1 MLTAE
6 ETQDKERPLREA
18 VRDTLRT
25 RIFEGHYAPGTR
37 LVERDLAA
45 EFNVSRLPVREA
57 LRMLPQEGL
66 ISDRGAR
73 GAEVSTLSP
82 KDVEDL
88 FDVRQSLEVLACRLA
103 AARATREDL
112 ARLEG
117 LLDEADRC
125 LAKGAVMEAHRANSE
140 FHDAIT
146 AIADNNFLKSALEPL
161 QGRMHWLFRHVSDL
175 PELIQEHRELYAAIA
190 SGDPTAPPPSRRRT
204 SASTASS
211 SPRTSGKPNQPCT
224 GRNHETARHQPQHQR
239 RRHRPHRVGGPAL
252 RAPGTELVVRTAGHG
267 VEYIETRFES
277 LIAAGAVAEIIA
289 EYTGRVDS
297 AAADGL
303 PASANARRRA
313 WWPPSAT
320 PACRP

>member
-1 MLTAE
+1 MPHENPKWSTMLAAE

-18 VRDTLRT
+18 VRDTLRS

-57 LRMLPQEGL
+57 LRMLRQEGL

-103 AARATREDL
+103 AVRATPEDL
-112 ARLEG
+112 AHLKG
-117 LLDEADRC
+117 LLDEAEHC

-146 AIADNNFLKSALEPL
+146 GIADNNFLKSALEPL

-175 PELIQEHRELYAAIA
+175 PELIQEHRDLYDAIA
-190 SGDPTAPPPSRRRT
+190 SGDPDRAAAQ
-204 SASTASS
+204 SASHI
-211 SPRTSGKPNQPCT
+211 GKYREQFPEDFQKTEPT
-224 GRNHETARHQPQHQR
+224 L
-239 RRHRPHRVGGPAL
+239 HRKKK
-252 RAPGTELVVRTAGHG
+252 
-267 VEYIETRFES
+267 
-277 LIAAGAVAEIIA
+277 
-289 EYTGRVDS
+289 
-297 AAADGL
+297 
-303 PASANARRRA
+303 
-313 WWPPSAT
+313 
-320 PACRP
+320 

>member
-6 ETQDKERPLREA
+6 DTQDKERPLREA

-45 EFNVSRLPVREA
+45 EFSVSRLPVREA
-57 LRMLPQEGL
+57 LRMLRQEGL

-103 AARATREDL
+103 AIRATAKDL
-112 ARLEG
+112 AYLKG
-117 LLDEADRC
+117 LLDDADAF

-146 AIADNNFLKSALEPL
+146 RIADNNFLKSALEPL

-175 PELIQEHRELYAAIA
+175 PELIQEHRDLYAAIA
-190 SGDPTAPPPSRRRT
+190 SGDPDTAAAQ
-204 SASTASS
+204 SASHI
-211 SPRTSGKPNQPCT
+211 GKYREQFPEDFQKT
-224 GRNHETARHQPQHQR
+224 EPQL
-239 RRHRPHRVGGPAL
+239 HRKKL
-252 RAPGTELVVRTAGHG
+252 
-267 VEYIETRFES
+267 
-277 LIAAGAVAEIIA
+277 
-289 EYTGRVDS
+289 
-297 AAADGL
+297 
-303 PASANARRRA
+303 
-313 WWPPSAT
+313 
-320 PACRP
+320 

>member
-1 MLTAE
+1 MPDKNREWRNMHTAE
-6 ETQDKERPLREA
+6 ETQDKDRPLREA

-25 RIFEGHYAPGTR
+25 RIFEGHYVPGTR

-57 LRMLPQEGL
+57 LRMLRQEGL

-103 AARATREDL
+103 ATRATPEDL
-112 ARLEG
+112 NGLKG

-125 LAKGAVMEAHRANSE
+125 LAKGAIMEAHRANSE

-146 AIADNNFLKSALEPL
+146 RIADNGFLKSALEPL

-175 PELIQEHRELYAAIA
+175 PELIEEHRALYAAIA
-190 SGDPTAPPPSRRRT
+190 SGDPDRAAAQSASHIDKYREQFPEDFRRT
-204 SASTASS
+204 
-211 SPRTSGKPNQPCT
+211 
-224 GRNHETARHQPQHQR
+224 E
-239 RRHRPHRVGGPAL
+239 PAL
-252 RAPGTELVVRTAGHG
+252 HRKNL
-267 VEYIETRFES
+267 
-277 LIAAGAVAEIIA
+277 
-289 EYTGRVDS
+289 
-297 AAADGL
+297 
-303 PASANARRRA
+303 
-313 WWPPSAT
+313 
-320 PACRP
+320 

>member
-6 ETQDKERPLREA
+6 ETQDKDRPLRET

-45 EFNVSRLPVREA
+45 EFSVSRLPVREA
-57 LRMLPQEGL
+57 LRMLRQEGL

-73 GAEVSTLSP
+73 GAEVSSLSP

-103 AARATREDL
+103 AKRATRDDL
-112 ARLEG
+112 SYLER
-117 LLDEADRC
+117 LLDNAEAF

-175 PELIQEHRELYAAIA
+175 PELIREHRELYAAIA
-190 SGDPTAPPPSRRRT
+190 SGDPDKAAAQ
-204 SASTASS
+204 SASHI
-211 SPRTSGKPNQPCT
+211 GKYRDQFPEDFQKTEP
-224 GRNHETARHQPQHQR
+224 EF
-239 RRHRPHRVGGPAL
+239 HRKRK
-252 RAPGTELVVRTAGHG
+252 
-267 VEYIETRFES
+267 
-277 LIAAGAVAEIIA
+277 
-289 EYTGRVDS
+289 
-297 AAADGL
+297 
-303 PASANARRRA
+303 
-313 WWPPSAT
+313 
-320 PACRP
+320 

>member
-6 ETQDKERPLREA
+6 ETQDKDRPLRET

-45 EFNVSRLPVREA
+45 EFSVSRLPVREA
-57 LRMLPQEGL
+57 LRMLRQEGL

-73 GAEVSTLSP
+73 GAEVSSLSP

-103 AARATREDL
+103 AKRATTADL
-112 ARLEG
+112 ARLKG
-117 LLDEADRC
+117 LLDDAEAF
-125 LAKGAVMEAHRANSE
+125 LAKGSVMEAHRSNSE

-175 PELIQEHRELYAAIA
+175 PELIREHRDLYAAIA
-190 SGDPTAPPPSRRRT
+190 SGDPDKAAAQ
-204 SASTASS
+204 SASHI
-211 SPRTSGKPNQPCT
+211 GKYRDQFPEDFQKTEPDF
-224 GRNHETARHQPQHQR
+224 
-239 RRHRPHRVGGPAL
+239 HRKRK
-252 RAPGTELVVRTAGHG
+252 
-267 VEYIETRFES
+267 
-277 LIAAGAVAEIIA
+277 
-289 EYTGRVDS
+289 
-297 AAADGL
+297 
-303 PASANARRRA
+303 
-313 WWPPSAT
+313 
-320 PACRP
+320 

>member
-6 ETQDKERPLREA
+6 ETQDKDRPLRET

-45 EFNVSRLPVREA
+45 EFSVSRLPVREA
-57 LRMLPQEGL
+57 LRMLRQEGL

-73 GAEVSTLSP
+73 GAEVSSLSP

-103 AARATREDL
+103 AKRATRDDL
-112 ARLEG
+112 SYLKR
-117 LLDEADRC
+117 LLDNAEAF

-175 PELIQEHRELYAAIA
+175 PELIREHRELYAAIA
-190 SGDPTAPPPSRRRT
+190 SGDPDKAAAQ
-204 SASTASS
+204 SASHI
-211 SPRTSGKPNQPCT
+211 GKYRDQFPEDFQKTEP
-224 GRNHETARHQPQHQR
+224 EF
-239 RRHRPHRVGGPAL
+239 HRKRK
-252 RAPGTELVVRTAGHG
+252 
-267 VEYIETRFES
+267 
-277 LIAAGAVAEIIA
+277 
-289 EYTGRVDS
+289 
-297 AAADGL
+297 
-303 PASANARRRA
+303 
-313 WWPPSAT
+313 
-320 PACRP
+320 